1 MAVRDSSHFPSQS
14 ETVKVLSTNLVPSPT
29 RFEEQNANAM
39 GNVEMQ
45 DLDREII
52 EDSLEHMPE

>member
-1 MAVRDSSHFPSQS
+1 MAVRDSSHFPNQS
-14 ETVKVLSTNLVPSPT
+14 EAVKVLATNLVPSTT
-29 RFEEQNANAM
+29 RFEEQNASEM
-39 GNVEMQ
+39 GNVEMH